1 MPKLDLSAYDTTGF
15 YDEMFDENNNVRPNY
30 KLFLERLEQM
40 SLKKLNS
47 LQHSTDRAQ
56 LSLGMTFN
64 VYNDNQGTERILP
77 LDIIPRII
85 GNAEWLQLE
94 KGLQQR
100 IKALNLFIQ
109 DIYNDQKV
117 LKDKIIPKEMIFS
130 SASYLKELEGFK
142 PPTQSYSIYI

>member
-1 MPKLDLSAYDTTGF
+1 MPKLDLSAYDSKGF
-15 YDEMFDENNNVRPNY
+15 YDEMFDENNIVRPNY
-30 KLFLERLEQM
+30 KLFLERLEKM
-40 SLKKLNS
+40 SQKKLKN

-64 VYNDNQGTERILP
+64 VYNDNQGVERILH

-85 GNAEWLQLE
+85 ANKEWEHLE

-109 DIYNDQKV
+109 DIYNDKKV
-117 LKDKIIPKEMIFS
+117 LKGKSLFIITRTF
-130 SASYLKELEGFK
+130 
-142 PPTQSYSIYI
+142 